1 MIKIVKIEHIKDY
14 ILRIKFDEG
23 TEKTLDFCS
32 LTTFDGVAEPLK
44 DTSYFK
50 NVAILRNGRSFG
62 WDNGYD
68 CCADW
73 AYKL

>member
-1 MIKIVKIEHIKDY
+1 MIKIIKIEHFKDY

-23 TEKTLDFCS
+23 TEKTLDFAT
-32 LTTFDGVAEPLK
+32 LTSFDGIAEQLK
-44 DTSYFK
+44 DPKYFG
-50 NVAILRNGRSFG
+50 NVTILRSGRSFG

-73 AYKL
+73 AYSV